1 MPTAPK
7 ARATQMPQD
16 CSKEAQ
22 RNKCSAVLDLSSL
35 LFEWLWSKGEYQ
47 LFPIEQILQ
56 SRSGLRL
63 EILCG
68 LAVWQESPSKVRNEE
83 TGF

>member
-7 ARATQMPQD
+7 ARATQMLQD

-22 RNKCSAVLDLSSL
+22 PNKCYAVLDLSSL
-35 LFEWLWSKGEYQ
+35 LSKGEYQ

-56 SRSGLRL
+56 SRSRLRL